1 MSQLDYLWVN
11 YGNFSVSTTPTNNP
25 NDILTQEAINSLLQE
40 FSTIK
45 SVQIIDKNG
54 LKYLV
59 VTNND
64 NTIIN
69 EQPIPSGIS
78 IQNFGKR
85 QVTQSDR
92 DKGCELPLNSY
103 VYFILLTDGNEYL
116 APIDRYQ
123 GYESRTIITD
133 IINNSVYAELK
144 INNQDSIVSINDTP
158 QGIKA
163 DISISDKSDSI
174 LLSKTQSGLE
184 GNIILQNSDKFV
196 KFSLLTIEE
205 YENLSLNN
213 QVDETTMY
221 FIKGARFFYF
231 GKYLMAGSEESIVLD
246 NYYTKDE
253 INSKLVNYVTKDELQ
268 SRLDEVIINWNNI

>member
-11 YGNFSVSTTPTNNP
+11 YGNFQVSTTPNDNP
-25 NDILTQEAINSLLQE
+25 NNILTQEAIKSLLQE
-40 FSTIK
+40 FSSIK
-45 SVQIIDKNG
+45 SVQIIDKEG

-78 IQNFGKR
+78 IKNFGKR
-85 QVTQSDR
+85 QITQSDR

-116 APIDRYQ
+116 APIDRYY

-144 INNQDSIVSINDTP
+144 INNQDSI
-158 QGIKA
+158 
-163 DISISDKSDSI
+163 ISISDTTEGVKADLLISNKSEGV
-174 LLSKTQSGLE
+174 LLSKTQNGLE
-184 GNIILQNSDKFV
+184 GNIILQNSDKFL

-205 YENLSLNN
+205 YEELSLNN
-213 QVDETTMY
+213 LIDDTTMY
-221 FIKGARFFYF
+221 FIKGAKFFYF
-231 GKYLMAGSEESIVLD
+231 GKYLMAGSDESVVLD
-246 NYYTKDE
+246 NYYTKSE
-253 INSKLVNYVTKDELQ
+253 INSKLSNYITKDELQ